1 MMEVPFHRPSVGTEE
16 LDLVRDVL
24 ESGWLTTGE
33 VSMELE
39 KVCAEYLGV
48 KKTLAVS
55 SGTAALAICYRLAGF
70 PGEKVV
76 VPSYTFVSCVTELL
90 HMNAIP
96 VLVDIDPSDM
106 NLDTDRA
113 LETAERHGAAGIVT
127 VHFAGQPCDMHR
139 LERETRIRGLSLV
152 DDACHAYGSRSGG
165 RMIGSFDSCSAFSFY
180 ATKNITS
187 GEGGLVSTALEGMME
202 RARVLS
208 LHGISRDAWK
218 RYRSGGSWFYEV
230 VEAGYKANLPDLLA
244 AVGLA
249 QARRADELLRLR
261 GDICRRYDLAFSDF
275 PELFTLPA
283 HVEGES
289 SYHLYPLRL
298 SPSISRDEV
307 ARRLRA
313 RGVGCSVHFIPVH
326 LHPYF
331 RENPSKFVQEDLVN
345 TEEAYRSE
353 LSLPLWPDMTE
364 EQTKFVIASVLE
376 EVGAV

>member
-1 MMEVPFHRPSVGTEE
+1 MMEVPFHRPSIGTEE
-16 LDLVRDVL
+16 LDLVRGVL

-48 KKTLAVS
+48 EKTLAVS
-55 SGTAALAICYRLAGF
+55 SGTAALAICYRLSGF

-90 HMNAIP
+90 HMNAMP

-106 NLDTDRA
+106 NLDIGRA
-113 LETAERHGAAGIVT
+113 IDAASRHGAAGIVT
-127 VHFAGQPCDMHR
+127 IHFAGQPCDMQL
-139 LERETRIRGLSLV
+139 LERETASRGLSLV

-165 RMIGSFDSCSAFSFY
+165 RRIGAFRSCSAFSFY

-187 GEGGLVSTALEGMME
+187 GEGGLVSTALEGMLE
-202 RARVLS
+202 RARILS

-249 QARRADELLRLR
+249 QARRAEELLRLR
-261 GDICRRYDLAFSDF
+261 GDICRRYDDAFSEF
-275 PELFTLPA
+275 PELLTLPP
-283 HVEGES
+283 HVGGES

-298 SPSISRDEV
+298 APSLSRDAMAEK
-307 ARRLRA
+307 LRA

-326 LHPYF
+326 MHPYF
-331 RENPSKFVQEDLVN
+331 RENPGATIREGLER
-345 TEEAYRSE
+345 TEETYRSE

-364 EQTKFVIASVLE
+364 EQTEFVITSVLE
-376 EVGAV
+376 EAGAL